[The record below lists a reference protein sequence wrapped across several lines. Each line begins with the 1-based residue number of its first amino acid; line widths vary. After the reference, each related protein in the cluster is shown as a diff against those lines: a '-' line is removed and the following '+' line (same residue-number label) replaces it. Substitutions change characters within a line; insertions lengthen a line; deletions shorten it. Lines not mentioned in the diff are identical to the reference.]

1 MHEDRKAAG
10 PSSVV
15 AEMVKAPPNICCTI
29 IAYLMNIIISEE
41 KVPADCSDS
50 IIMLF
55 KGKGDALDWSNY
67 RGLKLT
73 DHVLKVF
80 ERVVEN
86 ILDTV
91 ILMKCSLAS
100 ALVEAQQ
107 MQFLFLDSFK
117 RSISQNTGNCVWHL
131 SIWKRPSIECLE
143 RYCDGLLVSSSS
155 ASHVCRCQK

>member
-80 ERVVEN
+80 
-86 ILDTV
+86 
-91 ILMKCSLAS
+91 
-100 ALVEAQQ
+100 
-107 MQFLFLDSFK
+107 
-117 RSISQNTGNCVWHL
+117 
-131 SIWKRPSIECLE
+131 
-143 RYCDGLLVSSSS
+143 
-155 ASHVCRCQK
+155 